1 MAFLDYDGVKILVNE
16 IKKYMSDML
25 PSIGVDGSLSTTST
39 NAVQNKV
46 ITSALSDKA
55 DNIQTFT
62 ESSKRENI
70 SSGESIS
77 TVFGKIAKWFSDL
90 KTVAFSGD
98 YNDLSNKPTIPTNVS
113 ELTNDSKY
121 ITAAETEDLQTEVER
136 LQDMIYTGVARVYLV
151 TDDGSNISTDS
162 GESLESWQSVVITYP
177 D

>member
-1 MAFLDYDGVKILVNE
+1 MAFLDYEGLKILVNE
-16 IKKYMSDML
+16 IKEYVSSIL
-25 PSIGVDGSLSTTST
+25 PSINVDSSLSTTST
-39 NAVQNKV
+39 NAIQNKV
-46 ITSALSDKA
+46 VTTALSDKA
-55 DNIQTFT
+55 ENNQEFT
-62 ESSKRENI
+62 QASQRENI
-70 SSGESIS
+70 SSGESIA
-77 TVFGKIAKWFSDL
+77 TVFGKISKWFSDL
-90 KTVAFSGD
+90 KKVAFSGD

-162 GESLESWQSVVITYP
+162 GENLESWQSVVITYP